1 MRRLADTG
9 WACDSYGG
17 AFPWPTIQDDD
28 TASLELL
35 HPSLDNAVAPSWRSS
50 TAPNGA
56 TECRSSSVSHRNEYV
71 RAAISGLRVLC
82 TCGLGVTIG
91 AVDPTR
97 EPNARNSVLCAEAP
111 TCSALPQIYRAAHTP
126 QMPAPAQTVRIELE
140 VSGAESVSLLLQVV
154 TPGQYIS
161 EQDPLYESTWETRP
175 MHVERIE
182 ADAAGVYRSVFVAEV
197 SPSVQCRRCL
207 IRCAGH
213 SSGWRCWQCPDMWR

>member
-1 MRRLADTG
+1 M
-9 WACDSYGG
+9 
-17 AFPWPTIQDDD
+17 
-28 TASLELL
+28 
-35 HPSLDNAVAPSWRSS
+35 
-50 TAPNGA
+50 
-56 TECRSSSVSHRNEYV
+56 
-71 RAAISGLRVLC
+71 SGRCVLC

-97 EPNARNSVLCAEAP
+97 EPNARNSVFCAEAP
-111 TCSALPQIYRAAHTP
+111 ACSAFPQIYRVAHTP

-207 IRCAGH
+207 IRCAGR
-213 SSGWRCWQCPDMWR
+213 SSGWRSWQCPDMWR